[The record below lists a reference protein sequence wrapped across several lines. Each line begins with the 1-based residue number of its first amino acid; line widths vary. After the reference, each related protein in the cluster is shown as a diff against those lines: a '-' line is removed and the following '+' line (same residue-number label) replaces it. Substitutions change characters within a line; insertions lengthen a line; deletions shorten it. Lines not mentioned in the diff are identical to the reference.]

1 MTICHATC
9 VAKSGVGA
17 LLRGDSGAG
26 KSDLALRLMAVG
38 WRLVADDQVV
48 LTPVG
53 NVLVA
58 TPPPRLAGLLEV
70 RGSGIIRVA
79 HAVSAPVMLVVDLV
93 SGGTAERMPAPDTCM
108 LFDQRRRRIEIE
120 PFEISATEK
129 VALALKSA
137 KSARTDQPNIATEMI
152 NEQH

>member
-9 VAKSGVGA
+9 VAKSGAGA

-26 KSDLALRLMAVG
+26 KSDLALRLMAAG

-70 RGSGIIRVA
+70 RGSGITRVA

-93 SGGTAERMPAPDTCM
+93 SAGTAERMPAPDTCA
-108 LFDQRRRRIEIE
+108 LCNQHRPRIEVD
-120 PFEISATEK
+120 PFETAATEK
-129 VALALKSA
+129 IVLALDSA
-137 KSARTDQPNIATEMI
+137 KCWRIDHPNVVTEMI
-152 NEQH
+152 NGQR

>member
-9 VAKSGVGA
+9 VAKSGAGA

-70 RGSGIIRVA
+70 RGSGIIKVA

-93 SGGTAERMPAPDTCM
+93 TAGKVERMPTLDTCM
-108 LFDQRRRRIEIE
+108 LLDRCRPRIEIE
-120 PFEISATEK
+120 PFEIAATEK
-129 VALALKSA
+129 VALALESA
-137 KSARTDQPNIATEMI
+137 KRERTDQPNIATEMI
-152 NEQH
+152 NAQR

>member
-9 VAKSGVGA
+9 VAKSGAGA

-48 LTPVG
+48 LTPAG

-70 RGSGIIRVA
+70 RGSGITRVA

-93 SGGTAERMPAPDTCM
+93 SAGSAERMPVPDTCM
-108 LFDQRRRRIEIE
+108 LFDQRRPRIEIE
-120 PFEISATEK
+120 PFEIAATEK
-129 VALALKSA
+129 VALALESA
-137 KSARTDQPNIATEMI
+137 KSERTVQPNIATEMI
-152 NEQH
+152 NAQC